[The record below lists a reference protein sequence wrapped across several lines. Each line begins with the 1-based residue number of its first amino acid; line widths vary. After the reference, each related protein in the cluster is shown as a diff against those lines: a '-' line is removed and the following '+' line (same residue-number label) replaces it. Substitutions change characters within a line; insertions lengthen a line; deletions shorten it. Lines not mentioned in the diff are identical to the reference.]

1 MSDIAATLAL
11 AAALAAAIAAAT
23 VAPPMA
29 SPATAQAVTARPAAA
44 QPAATLQAAAPPEA
58 FTIPAILSAP
68 FPSGLVAA
76 PTGARVAWV
85 RNDRGV
91 RNVWVAAAPEW
102 RPRQVTG
109 DERNVGQDL
118 SGLEFLPDGRR
129 LIYEVGGTP
138 NRAGEHP
145 NPASLPDGPDI
156 ALYLLDTDT
165 GEQVGL
171 PGGSSRALSPDG
183 TRLAFVRGR
192 TVHVAPIPARPTT
205 PARPAT
211 PTRLPTPT
219 PTRLP
224 TLTPAPPPDS
234 PTHPLFQAR
243 GNLRSL
249 TWSPDG
255 TRLAFVS
262 ARGGHAFVGVYDT
275 AAHRI
280 TWLAPSLDRDGD
292 PVWSPTGDRLAF
304 LRVPSRRDA
313 LPFFARPESLP
324 WSVLVGDPAT
334 GAATEVWRAPEGRG
348 SAFRGVTGPNLLW
361 TADHRLVFPWE
372 GAGWTN
378 LWSVPAGGG
387 EATPLTP
394 GDFEVYH
401 VALAADRR
409 AILYSSNQGDIHRL
423 HLWRV
428 PADGSAP
435 PTPLTAGDAARAG
448 IAGAAAPE
456 PATAGIEWS
465 PVEAAP
471 GVVVFMASGPT
482 TPARVEIL
490 EAGRRRVLETDSPP
504 PSFPRDR
511 LVTPELVVFPAD
523 DGLPVPGQLFSP
535 PADVCGPGPYPGLLF
550 LHGGS
555 RRQMFPAFHHGLY
568 YHHSYAF
575 NQYMAAARCWAVL
588 SVNFR
593 SGIGYGLEFREAA
606 DYGAGGASE
615 LRDVTGAARWLA
627 ARDDV
632 DGRRIA
638 LWGGSYGGY
647 LTALGLARAPELF
660 AAGVDVHGVH
670 DWNVTIRN
678 FVPAYEAALRPE
690 AARSAFESS
699 PLYDLSRWRA
709 PVLLVHGDDDRNVPF
724 AESVTLAEDL
734 RLLGVPVETLVFPD
748 EVHSFLLWENWV
760 RTFEAAAEFLERRVR

>member
-1 MSDIAATLAL
+1 MRRFIAAILDL
-11 AAALAAAIAAAT
+11 AATPAARAPRAARAHRAAACLVAAAFAG
-23 VAPPMA
+23 APGLSPMA
-29 SPATAQAVTARPAAA
+29 SRAAAQAVDPAAVRG
-44 QPAATLQAAAPPEA
+44 PEA
-58 FTIPAILSAP
+58 FTVPEILSAP

-76 PTGARVAWV
+76 PTGDRVAWV
-85 RNDRGV
+85 RNERGV
-91 RNVWVAAAPEW
+91 RNIWVAAAPGW
-102 RPRQVTG
+102 QPRQVT
-109 DERNVGQDL
+109 DHDRDVGQDL

-129 LIYEVGGTP
+129 LLYGVGGSP

-145 NPASLPDGPDI
+145 NPASLADGPEI
-156 ALYLLDTDT
+156 ALYVLDTDT
-165 GEQVGL
+165 GRQVGL

-183 TRLAFVRGR
+183 SHLAFVRGR
-192 TVHVAPIPARPTT
+192 TVHVAPIP
-205 PARPAT
+205 
-211 PTRLPTPT
+211 
-219 PTRLP
+219 
-224 TLTPAPPPDS
+224 PAPSAPSAPSTPSSAALPAS
-234 PTHPLFQAR
+234 PGDTAGAGDRVLFQAR
-243 GNLRSL
+243 GGLRSL
-249 TWSPDG
+249 AWSPDG
-255 TRLAFVS
+255 SRLAFVS

-280 TWLAPSLDRDGD
+280 TWLAPSVDRDGD
-292 PVWSPTGDRLAF
+292 PVWSPEGDRVAF
-304 LRVPSRRDA
+304 LRIPSRRDA
-313 LPFFARPESLP
+313 LPFFAEPESLP

-334 GAATEVWRAPEGRG
+334 GTATEVWRASEGRG

-378 LWSVPAGGG
+378 LWSVPAAGG
-387 EATPLTP
+387 EASALTP

-401 VALAADRR
+401 VALSADRH
-409 AILYSSNQGDIHRL
+409 AILYSSNQDDIDRL

-435 PTPLTAGDAARAG
+435 PTPLTGGDAAL
-448 IAGAAAPE
+448 
-456 PATAGIEWS
+456 ATGGIEWS
-465 PVEAAP
+465 PVEPAP

-490 EAGRRRVLETDSPP
+490 EHGRQRVLEADSPP
-504 PSFPRDR
+504 PSFPRGQ
-511 LVTPELVVFPAD
+511 LVTPESVVIPAD
-523 DGLPVPGQLFSP
+523 DGLRVHGQLFSP
-535 PADVCGPGPYPGLLF
+535 PAAACGPGPYPGLLF

-568 YHHSYAF
+568 YHNAYAF
-575 NQYMAAARCWAVL
+575 NQYMAASRCWAVL

-593 SGIGYGLEFREAA
+593 SGIGYGLAFREAA

-615 LRDVTGAARWLA
+615 LSDVTGAARWLA
-627 ARDDV
+627 ERDEV
-632 DGRRIA
+632 DGRRVA

-647 LTALGLARAPELF
+647 LTALGLARAPDLF

-678 FVPAYEAALRPE
+678 FVPGYEAALRPE
-690 AARSAFESS
+690 AAESAFEAS

-724 AESVTLAEDL
+724 AESVTLAEEL
-734 RLLGVPVETLVFPD
+734 RLRGVPVETLVFPD